1 MTPEQERQL
10 QDLDVQIQIAEKQL
24 RVLNIKK
31 QIAETE
37 LEVFG
42 LQETLRVQMRE
53 GLEEPVAY

>member
-1 MTPEQERQL
+1 MTPEQERTL

-42 LQETLRVQMRE
+42 LQETLRAQMRE
-53 GLEEPVAY
+53 GQEEHVAY